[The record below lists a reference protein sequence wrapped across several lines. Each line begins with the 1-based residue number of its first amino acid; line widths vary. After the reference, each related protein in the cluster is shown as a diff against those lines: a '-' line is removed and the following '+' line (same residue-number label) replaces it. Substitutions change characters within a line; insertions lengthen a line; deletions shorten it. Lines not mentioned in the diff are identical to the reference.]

1 MSGACSSC
9 VTRARLLAELGPVLD
24 RQVPR
29 RARLLDLLS
38 LPDEQLIAATGG
50 ARRARLLEW
59 RTRPESGRMTGP
71 AGGVS
76 ICRHAPG
83 WPATLDAPWR
93 PAVLTALGGQERLA
107 TLLARPVVALLG
119 SADTSAYGRATAA
132 RLARGVTAAGATVV
146 AGLAGPLAQ
155 AAHEG
160 AAEVGGSLAVA
171 GSGLDPRQARGL
183 AGLVLESGCLLS
195 ELPWAQPGRRWGPV
209 AAERLV
215 AGLATVAVV
224 VECRAEERELWA
236 ASLCRRT
243 GAVPG
248 MVTNPLAG
256 GPHALIERGARL
268 IARAEDVLELL
279 HGAGAAPPRRTDD
292 PSPALPP
299 ELRRVADLVGAGT
312 DTPERLAREPGS
324 GDGWATLAALGRL
337 EARGALRRTGHG
349 SWIRLDAANGG
360 GLRDGSPGRNGP
372 AEAQGSFGFGR
383 R

>member
-24 RQVPR
+24 RQVSR

-59 RTRPESGRMTGP
+59 RARPESGAMTGP

-76 ICRHAPG
+76 ICRHSPG
-83 WPATLDAPWR
+83 WPAALDMPWR
-93 PAVLTALGGQERLA
+93 PAVLTALGGRERLA

-119 SADTSAYGRATAA
+119 AADASAYGRAMAA
-132 RLARGVTAAGATVV
+132 RLARGMTAAGATVV
-146 AGLAGPLAQ
+146 AGLTGPFAQ
-155 AAHEG
+155 AVHEG
-160 AAEVGGSLAVA
+160 AAEAGGSLALA
-171 GSGLDPRQARGL
+171 GSGLDPRQTGGL

-195 ELPWAQPGRRWGPV
+195 ELPWAQPDRRWGPI
-209 AAERLV
+209 AAERLL
-215 AGLATVAVV
+215 AGLAAVAVV
-224 VECRAEERELWA
+224 VECRADERELWA

-256 GPHALIERGARL
+256 GPHTLIKRGARL
-268 IARAEDVLELL
+268 IARTEDVLDLL
-279 HGAGAAPPRRTDD
+279 HDAGAAPLRAED

-299 ELRRVADLVGAGT
+299 ELRRVAELVGAGA
-312 DTPERLAREPGS
+312 DTPERLAREPGLE
-324 GDGWATLAALGRL
+324 DGWATLAALGML
-337 EARGALRRTGHG
+337 EARGALRRTEHG
-349 SWIRLDAANGG
+349 GWVRLDPAGTDE
-360 GLRDGSPGRNGP
+360 LRDRPRRRKP
-372 AEAQGSFGFGR
+372 AAEAQGSFGFGR